1 MVTDFMQML
10 LLLCCSRPAV
20 LSVCWQQLGAFLR
33 LQPLTAAVADVFS
46 ATAVVGAGVAW
57 GSRAAVAG

>member
-1 MVTDFMQML
+1 MGTDFMHML
-10 LLLCCSRPAV
+10 LLPFCFWPAV

-57 GSRAAVAG
+57 GPRAAVAG